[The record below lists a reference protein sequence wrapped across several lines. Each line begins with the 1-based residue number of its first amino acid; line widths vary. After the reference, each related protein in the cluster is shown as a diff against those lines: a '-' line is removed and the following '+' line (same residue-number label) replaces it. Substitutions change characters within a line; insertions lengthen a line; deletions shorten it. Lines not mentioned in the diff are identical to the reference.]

1 MQDFEKLGA
10 FYLGQQV
17 DGKTQKASGTVLL
30 ADARDFTTHAVIVG
44 MTGSGKT
51 GLGIGLI
58 EEAAIDKIPVI
69 AVDPKGDLGNVLL
82 TFPLLAP
89 ADFRPWV
96 DERSAQEQGL
106 DADAFAT
113 KQAAAW
119 KGGLEASGQDGARI
133 QRLRDAADF
142 AIYTPGSVAGLPL
155 SVLGSFSA
163 PPAALK
169 DDPDAWRERVTATA
183 TGVLTLVG
191 VDGDPVQSREHIL
204 LGAILEQAW
213 GAGRDLDLAGLVAA
227 IQQPPMARVGVMDVE
242 SFYPGKERFALAM
255 KLNGLLAS
263 SGFAAWTQGEP
274 LSAAALLH
282 TAGGRP
288 RVSVMSIAHLS
299 DSERMFFMSLLLAE
313 LISWMRSQPG
323 TGTLRA
329 LLYIDELFGYMPPT
343 ANPPTKM
350 LLLTLLKQARAF
362 GLGVVLSTQNPVDL
376 DYKGLSNAGLWFVG
390 RLQTER
396 DKKRLMDGLEGAA
409 SGGSFDRGTM
419 EGTIAGLGKRVFLM
433 HSVKEPEPVLFST
446 RWTLSYLAGPLTRDQ
461 VKSLMS
467 GQKPAAGAAPAARV
481 RASGAAGA
489 PAAATVGGS
498 GAVAPASATP
508 SGGARPVLAPA
519 ITQYFLPLASRG
531 AAGAQ
536 LVYTPMAAGAADIVV
551 SSTRYNVNETTHLV
565 RLAAIESGPV
575 PVDWGQ
581 GEDAPFDAS
590 QLEQAPAEGAAFADV
605 PKPAADPKQYS
616 RWSKLFSAWAKESQ
630 AMTLYSCSA
639 PKVVSNPGEG
649 EGEFRAR
656 LQVLARESRDG
667 GVAKLREKYA
677 ARVASLTERLR
688 VAEARV
694 AKERSDAAA
703 SKLQAA
709 VGIGSAILG
718 AVLGRKAISAATL
731 NRVGTAARGVARAGK
746 ESGDVARAGESAEAI
761 RQQLAAIEAEVTEKA
776 QGLGA
781 DFDAATVAL
790 VEIPVKPKPGDIT
803 VHYVALAWAPHW
815 KSPDGTLVPAWKAG

>member
-82 TFPLLAP
+82 TFPSLAP

-163 PPAALK
+163 PPPALK

-183 TGVLTLVG
+183 TAVLTLAKVS
-191 VDGDPVQSREHIL
+191 GDTMTGPEHIL
-204 LGAILEQAW
+204 VTAILDHRWRE
-213 GAGRDLDLAGLVAA
+213 GKSLDLASLVHDV
-227 IQQPPMARVGVMDVE
+227 QTPPMARVGVMDVDTFIE
-242 SFYPGKERFALAM
+242 KDLRFKLA
-255 KLNGLLAS
+255 KSLNALLAS
-263 SGFAAWTQGEP
+263 NALESWTLGPP
-274 LSAAALLH
+274 LSANSLLY
-282 TAGGRP
+282 TSNGKP
-288 RVSVMSIAHLS
+288 RVSVVSIAHL
-299 DSERMFFMSLLLAE
+299 DDRERMFFLTMLLAE
-313 LISWMRSQPG
+313 VISWMRTQPG

-343 ANPPTKM
+343 KVPPTKA
-350 LLLTLLKQARAF
+350 LLLTLLKQARAY

-376 DYKGLSNAGLWFVG
+376 DYKGLSNAGIWFIG

-396 DKKRLMDGLEGAA
+396 DKKRLMDGLEAAA
-409 SGGSFDRGTM
+409 SGQGFNRGDL
-419 EGTIAGLGKRVFLM
+419 EATISGLAKRVFLM
-433 HSVKEPEPVLFST
+433 HSIHDAEPILFST
-446 RWTLSYLAGPLTRDQ
+446 RSTLSYLAGPLTREQ
-461 VKSLMS
+461 IKLLTPQERSTAMGASTASAES
-467 GQKPAAGAAPAARV
+467 GLSGRV
-481 RASGAAGA
+481 AESA
-489 PAAATVGGS
+489 
-498 GAVAPASATP
+498 GAVAASGDA
-508 SGGARPVLAPA
+508 GASPQPRGRQALAPGIA
-519 ITQYFLPLASRG
+519 QYFLPPLRRG
-531 AAGAQ
+531 AADDRLAY
-536 LVYTPMAAGAADIVV
+536 VPMLAGGLDATF
-551 SSTRYNVNETTHLV
+551 SSAKYGINESRQVV
-565 RLAAIESGPV
+565 RLTVIADGPV
-575 PVDWGQ
+575 PVDWGV
-581 GEDAPFDAS
+581 GEDVAIAPSA
-590 QLEQAPAEGAAFADV
+590 LEKEPVAESEFAAVPLPAGDV
-605 PKPAADPKQYS
+605 RQYEK
-616 RWSKLFSAWAKESQ
+616 WSALLLAWARRSQ
-630 AMTLYSCSA
+630 AMTLYSCAA